1 VELSISS
8 MATGE
13 DLNTGGNA
21 MVSWR
26 TFLLHANTKDIIVE
40 TPSLRIVLLEGFKLK

>member
-1 VELSISS
+1 

-13 DLNTGGNA
+13 DSNAGGNA

-26 TFLLHANTKDIIVE
+26 TFSLHAKTKDIIVE
-40 TPSLRIVLLEGFKLK
+40 EPSLRIVLLEGFKLK